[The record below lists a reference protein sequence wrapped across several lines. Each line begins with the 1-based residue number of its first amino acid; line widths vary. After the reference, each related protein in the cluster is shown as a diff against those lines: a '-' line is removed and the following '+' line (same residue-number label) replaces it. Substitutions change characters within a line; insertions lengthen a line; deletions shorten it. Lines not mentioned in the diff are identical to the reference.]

1 MKFYFGGEAEMQ
13 RRVKVKI
20 VDNEAHIGG
29 LTLRDSIRMLESL
42 RDVCLKLN
50 TPRPSEDLR

>member
-1 MKFYFGGEAEMQ
+1 MQ

>member
-1 MKFYFGGEAEMQ
+1 LGRSGEMQ

-29 LTLRDSIRMLESL
+29 LTLRELIRMLESL
-42 RDVCLKLN
+42 KNVDVEIEVA
-50 TPRPSEDLR
+50 PSLT